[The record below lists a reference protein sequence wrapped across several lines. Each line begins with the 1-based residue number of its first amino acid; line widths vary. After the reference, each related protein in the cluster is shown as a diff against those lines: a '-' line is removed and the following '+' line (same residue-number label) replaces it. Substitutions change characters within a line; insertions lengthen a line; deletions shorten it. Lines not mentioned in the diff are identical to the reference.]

1 MEECCSEQRE
11 KSTASTVSKAQGVSG
26 EPAAE
31 ASKKREKKSALSI
44 LWRLAVIGVEL
55 GVIAYLSVRLF
66 F

>member
-1 MEECCSEQRE
+1 MY
-11 KSTASTVSKAQGVSG
+11 VSG

-31 ASKKREKKSALSI
+31 ASKKREKKPALPI
-44 LWRLAVIGVEL
+44 LWRLAVISVEL

>member
-1 MEECCSEQRE
+1 MFRFELD
-11 KSTASTVSKAQGVSG
+11 
-26 EPAAE
+26 AAPE
-31 ASKKREKKSALSI
+31 EKKPALPI